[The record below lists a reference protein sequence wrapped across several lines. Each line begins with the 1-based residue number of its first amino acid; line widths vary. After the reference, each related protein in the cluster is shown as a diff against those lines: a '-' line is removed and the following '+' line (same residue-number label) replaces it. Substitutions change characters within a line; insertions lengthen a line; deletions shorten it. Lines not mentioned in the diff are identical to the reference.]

1 MKLFHLIL
9 LLSSSLCLLLSCE
22 KSIDESDPEA
32 TEMAPQASALLQVI
46 TRDPE
51 EESNDNK
58 VLQGH
63 IYIFNNSGSCIDM
76 LTTSETSNEA
86 TAQLPAGSYSLYA
99 VGGEDLS
106 RFNLPT
112 KQTATTS
119 SVITRAEGKA
129 MDNLMLKKA
138 DVTLEDGESLRQT
151 IYLDHVVLNIKQIDI
166 KDVPDD
172 VTKVELS
179 VTPLYSSVK
188 LDGTYPDDP
197 TESYKIVLTKAET
210 GSTWSASP
218 NQFLFPSKG
227 TPTIKV
233 SFTTASGTKSY
244 SYTASESFPANH
256 HFTLT
261 GTYTADQ
268 GVSLTG
274 VLLASDWGEDITITF
289 GFDESNSD
297 PKAGA
302 RYNGYYVVSVNES
315 ARTALLRATSNVTY
329 TAPGAN
335 WEAATSSQW
344 LSALTTALASY
355 PKPSN
360 AVGDWRIPTFAE
372 ASVFLSDASLYSGS
386 STPTYFCLNDNVLN
400 WCYAS
405 GLPTTEA
412 PTSTPNVSAG
422 PNFDNTT
429 FLRPVITISY

>member
-32 TEMAPQASALLQVI
+32 TELAPQASALLQVI

-197 TESYKIVLTKAET
+197 TESYKIALTKAET

-289 GFDESNSD
+289 GFDEDNYD
-297 PKAGA
+297 TPVVGQKF
-302 RYNGYYVVSVNES
+302 NGYYVLSINES
-315 ARTALLRATSNVTY
+315 AHTALVRTKNNVTY
-329 TAPGAN
+329 TAPGSN
-335 WEAATSSQW
+335 ATEDQW
-344 LSALTTALASY
+344 LPALRTAMAGVE
-355 PKPSN
+355 KPDN
-360 AVGDWRIPTFAE
+360 ATEDWRIPTYDE
-372 ASVFLSDASLYSGS
+372 ALLYTANPAFYSGS
-386 STPTYFCLNDNVLN
+386 DHSYVYFCLKDGVLN
-400 WCYAS
+400 WIQTT
-405 GLPTTEA
+405 GLPDNPTTSCGTDI
-412 PTSTPNVSAG
+412 PDPY
-422 PNFDNTT
+422 
-429 FLRPVITISY
+429 LRPVITISY